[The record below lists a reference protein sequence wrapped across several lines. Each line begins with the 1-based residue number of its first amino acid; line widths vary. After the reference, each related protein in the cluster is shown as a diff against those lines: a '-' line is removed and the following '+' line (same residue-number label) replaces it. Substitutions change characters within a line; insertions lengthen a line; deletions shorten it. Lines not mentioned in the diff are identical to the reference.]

1 MERGPPIEQH
11 PLQIRQR
18 PLQKAQNQ
26 KKHVHLTAKWRM
38 PTRSMAQVL
47 TVEML

>member
-1 MERGPPIEQH
+1 MCGGIKKGGAAHRAT
-11 PLQIRQR
+11 PLA
-18 PLQKAQNQ
+18 AQSQ

-38 PTRSMAQVL
+38 PTRSKAQVL

>member
-1 MERGPPIEQH
+1 MYLANI
-11 PLQIRQR
+11 LVITIQI
-18 PLQKAQNQ
+18 
-26 KKHVHLTAKWRM
+26 KKHVHLTTKWRM